1 MQYAQ
6 PIPTIIQEGPDTEEI
21 PTKYV
26 PVGMDE
32 FFRSDN
38 NQSRSPPKDAEQ
50 GHNDSGEFPD
60 LLDSESNLSSLT
72 TMDFTKF
79 SQTVNDTQVIPS
91 GVLQVF
97 FYFYA

>member
-6 PIPTIIQEGPDTEEI
+6 PIPTIIQEGTDEEI

-38 NQSRSPPKDAEQ
+38 NQSRSPPKEAEVGQ
-50 GHNDSGEFPD
+50 NDSGEFPD

-72 TMDFTKF
+72 TMDYTKF
-79 SQTVNDTQVIPS
+79 SQSVVDTQPVPS
-91 GVLQVF
+91 GVLQV
-97 FYFYA
+97 Y